1 MKESSVSA
9 PGSNRKGAIIFS
21 TLTVL
26 FVYMIWLQLTGRP
39 MPEWLLW
46 ATTIF

>member
-1 MKESSVSA
+1 MKESSFS
-9 PGSNRKGAIIFS
+9 GLGGQKTGLTIFAA
-21 TLTVL
+21 LTVL
-26 FVYMIWLQLTGRP
+26 MVYMIWLGVTGRP